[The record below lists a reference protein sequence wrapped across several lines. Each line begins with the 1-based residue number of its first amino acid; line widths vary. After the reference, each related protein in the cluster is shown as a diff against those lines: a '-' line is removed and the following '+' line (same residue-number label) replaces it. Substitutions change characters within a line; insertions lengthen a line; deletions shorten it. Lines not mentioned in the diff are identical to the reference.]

1 MESSPLVLSPETE
14 SESESA
20 SGPEPED
27 NAPSRPS
34 VSLARKWRPRNFAD
48 IVGQDYVVDAV
59 RRAARRHHAYLFSG
73 TRGVGKTTLARVLAM
88 LLNCQDENAEDPC
101 GKCPNCRDIAA
112 GKFTAVMELDAA
124 SLKSGAGD
132 TQVGQ
137 IRELMDEMSY
147 APAQGRF
154 RVLIM
159 DEVHA
164 LGNGPKAPAFNP
176 LLKTLEEPPPH
187 ARFILATTDPQRLPA
202 TVRSRCLCFSLSP
215 IPKSV
220 IAERLANILR
230 AENIPF
236 EDDAVSEVA
245 RLGRG
250 SLRDALSILDQ
261 VAHGGETL
269 AASHVRRIVGA
280 SSIPVLAGILRAV
293 AENNAAEA
301 MRGAEALAAQN
312 ADFGESLQQAASL
325 IFRAAARLAVPE
337 SEGENDGEEEDAAR
351 EISEKFSAE
360 ELQALYEIALRGR
373 AQIPFAPDERTG
385 FEMTILRMTLFAPTR
400 ADIASAS
407 PPRQAPTQQA
417 PTQNQTAET
426 AAATTTAKAV
436 ARAEGGESGGSG
448 GSGAKQS
455 AEVPAGRVQTEGLD
469 PAAAR
474 ALPWEDLTKHILGAG
489 QALAVHCREISRDE
503 RGIRLEL
510 DRSRKSSEMYRGALE
525 AALKEL
531 CGADFELRLEVGAD
545 DPVAEGRQKAARIS
559 AEADPFVRG
568 VREKFPG
575 AAVEI
580 SPSETGGATAKE
592 GA

>member
-14 SESESA
+14 SEA
-20 SGPEPED
+20 ED
-27 NAPSRPS
+27 NALASPS

-88 LLNCQDENAEDPC
+88 LLNCQDENADDPC
-101 GKCPNCRDIAA
+101 GKCANCRDIAA

-215 IPKSV
+215 IPRGV
-220 IAERLANILR
+220 IAARLASILR

-236 EDDAVSEVA
+236 EDDAVGEVA

-293 AENNAAEA
+293 SQNNAAEA

-337 SEGENDGEEEDAAR
+337 SDGEGDGEEEEAAR

-385 FEMTILRMTLFAPTR
+385 FEMTVLRMTLFAPTG
-400 ADIASAS
+400 ADIASTS
-407 PPRQAPTQQA
+407 PPSPQQA
-417 PTQNQTAET
+417 TTQKAPAQNQTAAAEST
-426 AAATTTAKAV
+426 GKAAAGETK
-436 ARAEGGESGGSG
+436 RA
-448 GSGAKQS
+448 
-455 AEVPAGRVQTEGLD
+455 AEVPAGRVQAEGLD

-474 ALPWEDLTKHILGAG
+474 ALPWEDLTKRILGAG

-503 RGIRLEL
+503 KGIRLEL

-545 DPVAEGRQKAARIS
+545 DPVAEGRQKAAQLS
-559 AEADPFVRG
+559 AEADAFVRG
-568 VREKFPG
+568 VREKIPG
-575 AAVEI
+575 ATVEI
-580 SPSETGGATAKE
+580 SPSEAGGAAAKG

>member
-14 SESESA
+14 SEA
-20 SGPEPED
+20 ED
-27 NAPSRPS
+27 NAPASPS

-88 LLNCQDENAEDPC
+88 LLNCRDENAEDPC

-215 IPKSV
+215 IPKTV
-220 IAERLANILR
+220 IAGRLANILR

-337 SEGENDGEEEDAAR
+337 SDGENDGEEEDAAR

-407 PPRQAPTQQA
+407 PPRQAPTQA

-436 ARAEGGESGGSG
+436 ARVEGD

-455 AEVPAGRVQTEGLD
+455 AEVPAGRVQTEGLN

>member
-1 MESSPLVLSPETE
+1 MESSPLVLSPET
-14 SESESA
+14 
-20 SGPEPED
+20 EPED

-215 IPKSV
+215 IPKTV

-236 EDDAVSEVA
+236 EDDAVGEVA

-400 ADIASAS
+400 ADIVSAS
-407 PPRQAPTQQA
+407 PPRQAPQQQA

-436 ARAEGGESGGSG
+436 ARVEGDGSGGS

-455 AEVPAGRVQTEGLD
+455 AEVPAGRVQTEGLN
-469 PAAAR
+469 PEAAR